1 MFYSWGVPCTPK
13 NVDFFLQLFA
23 TSATSSLQTLSE
35 LKPGSLSDSAS

>member
-1 MFYSWGVPCTPK
+1 MFYSCGMTCTPK
-13 NVDFFLQLFA
+13 NVDFFLHIFA